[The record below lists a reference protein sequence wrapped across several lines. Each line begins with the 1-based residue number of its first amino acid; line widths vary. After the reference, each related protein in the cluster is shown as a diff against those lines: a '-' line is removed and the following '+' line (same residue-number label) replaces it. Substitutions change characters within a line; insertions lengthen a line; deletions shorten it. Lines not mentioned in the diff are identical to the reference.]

1 MTRTLLFFALCLGGA
16 LHAAPN
22 TRQPM
27 TSDIPPMQLPG
38 GEGEVSLTTLDR
50 LIAATEQ
57 TLSAEKQIRQMVVEY
72 SATKVQHLQN
82 RQSRERIV
90 RMVKMAKS
98 LLDAIQ
104 TNYLS
109 DAFDTEFMQELSFF
123 AQIASKKTLPKP

>member
-1 MTRTLLFFALCLGGA
+1 MTCALFLLALCLGGA
-16 LHAAPN
+16 LHAAPVPI
-22 TRQPM
+22 QPM
-27 TSDIPPMQLPG
+27 TRDLPPAQLPG
-38 GEGEVSLTTLDR
+38 GEGEGSLTTLDR

-72 SATKVQHLQN
+72 NTTKVQYLQN
-82 RQSRERIV
+82 QQNRELIV

-104 TNYLS
+104 MNYLS